1 MKLLLTILACLVA
14 ASAGAQTVKSLS
26 YNTTNGQVVYSGTNR
41 LTFTNSLLVASQT
54 GSVLSVG
61 TTNVQIRRD
70 PGSGSLIFTANGN
83 TNTFEF
89 LPSGTLRLS
98 GPLSFDATTNAL
110 GYAATTRTNLGGT
123 TVGNALFTAATTSA
137 ARVALGGT
145 IVGENIFT
153 VPIQYQELFLR
164 INADNTVSSLSPAAT
179 RTNLGLGATN
189 NVTFSNIT
197 ASGTLAATGNVTL
210 SGVNNT
216 ATAQTADSA
225 SSLMTRDL
233 SDERYTTSIW
243 LTQFSDNQT
252 ITNGGFQ
259 LLGPGRFNSWSV
271 GMGAS
276 VPSGFTEFRV
286 VLGFGWMQNPAT
298 NSTNFPV
305 FVYFQNKNALNS
317 TTKEA
322 EHGTAFSRTDLYP
335 TNAASTGLA
344 GTLTRV
350 AVFNTTNTVYSF
362 ISDWVTIPNTW
373 QSNASSNGFYHI
385 IGAAIANN
393 TGGSLTDGYNANHP
407 AIGLIE
413 FRK

>member
-1 MKLLLTILACLVA
+1 MDATQTAAATNGILALPSNANVIRLTNNNAISGVSGGVLGAFYYLVNQATNAVTISNVGGITIDGAQNLTLSPNESATLVA
-14 ASAGAQTVKSLS
+14 
-26 YNTTNGQVVYSGTNR
+26 
-41 LTFTNSLLVASQT
+41 T
-54 GSVLSVG
+54 G
-61 TTNVQIRRD
+61 
-70 PGSGSLIFTANGN
+70 P
-83 TNTFEF
+83 
-89 LPSGTLRLS
+89 
-98 GPLSFDATTNAL
+98 TNAS
-110 GYAATTRTNLGGT
+110 
-123 TVGNALFTAATTSA
+123 VA
-137 ARVALGGT
+137 ARGDL
-145 IVGENIFT
+145 
-153 VPIQYQELFLR
+153 
-164 INADNTVSSLSPAAT
+164 
-179 RTNLGLGATN
+179 N
-189 NVTFSNIT
+189 NVT
-197 ASGTLAATGNVTL
+197 LTGDTVL

-216 ATAQTADSA
+216 MPNATNAASA

-252 ITNGGFQ
+252 ITNSGFQ
-259 LLGPGRFNSWSV
+259 LLAPGRFNSWSV
-271 GMGAS
+271 GYGAS

-305 FVYFQNKNALNS
+305 FVLFQNKNAAS
-317 TTKEA
+317 GTTTEA

-344 GTLTRV
+344 GTLTRR

-362 ISDWVTIPNTW
+362 ISDWVTIPNAW

-393 TGGSLTDGYNANHP
+393 TGGSLTDGFNANHP
-407 AIGLIE
+407 AVGLIE